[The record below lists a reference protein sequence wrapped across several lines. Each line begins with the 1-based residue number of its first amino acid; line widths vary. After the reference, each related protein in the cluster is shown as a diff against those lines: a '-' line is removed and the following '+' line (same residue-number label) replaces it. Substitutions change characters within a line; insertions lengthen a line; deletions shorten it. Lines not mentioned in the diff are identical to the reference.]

1 MFENKKIL
9 ILGFGRSGSAAASF
23 LIERKNKVILNDS
36 SPEEKHDEE
45 KIKELREKGVE
56 FIFGTSPDN
65 LLDESFD
72 YLIKNP
78 GVPIDH
84 PYVLKAHELNIEVI
98 NEVEMSYRLL
108 PENITLIGITGTN
121 GKTTTTTLTY
131 EIIKNAYPERTK
143 LIGNIGIP
151 FCSILN
157 DIKEND
163 ILVMEVSCQQLE
175 NLKEFTPHIGVLTNV
190 SPAHIDFMKTYDHYK
205 ELKARMFKNQT
216 EEDIAITNIENE
228 EATNISKNF
237 KAQTK
242 YFSSHHE
249 ISGCYEKDN
258 FICYYG
264 EKIINLDDIKIPGK
278 HNLENIMASI
288 MVAKELDIPNEKIV
302 EVISNFKGVEHRL
315 EYVDTINGV
324 DFYNDTEATNI
335 KCTQIALASFKRP
348 TIVILGGLER
358 GQTLEDLTPFMKN
371 VKAIIA
377 IGECRKRIL
386 KYGRSINK
394 ETYDYEFLREGFKK
408 CIELS
413 KPKDI
418 VLLSPATA
426 SWDQYKECEERG
438 KEFKDLVKEIKNE
451 D

>member
-9 ILGFGRSGSAAASF
+9 ILGFGRSGGAAASF

-36 SPEEKHDEE
+36 SPEEKHDAK
-45 KIKELREKGVE
+45 KIKELRKRGVE

-78 GVPIDH
+78 GVPIEH

-108 PENITLIGITGTN
+108 PKNVTLIGITGTN

-131 EIIKNAYPERTK
+131 EIIKNAYPEKTK

-175 NLKEFTPHIGVLTNV
+175 NLKEFNPHIGVLTNI
-190 SPAHIDFMKTYDHYK
+190 SPAHIDFMKTYEHYK

-216 EEDIAITNIENE
+216 ENDIAITNIENE
-228 EATNISKNF
+228 EATNISKSF
-237 KAQTK
+237 KAKTK
-242 YFSSHHE
+242 YFSSSHE

-335 KCTQIALASFKRP
+335 KCTQIALSSFKRP

-358 GQTLEDLTPFMKN
+358 GQVLEDLTPFMEN

-377 IGECRKRIL
+377 IGQCRERIL
-386 KYGRSINK
+386 EYGKSINK
-394 ETYDYEFLREGFKK
+394 ETYAYEFLHDGFKK

-438 KEFKDLVKEIKNE
+438 QEFKDLVKEIKNE

>member
-9 ILGFGRSGSAAASF
+9 ILGFGRSGSAAAEF

-36 SPEEKHDEE
+36 SPIEKHDAT
-45 KIKELREKGVE
+45 KIKELKEKGVE
-56 FIFGTSPDN
+56 FIFGSSPDN

-84 PYVLKAHELNIEVI
+84 PYVQKAHKLNIEVI

-108 PENITLIGITGTN
+108 PKNINLIAITGTN

-131 EIIKNAYPERTK
+131 EIIKKAYPEKTK

-157 DIKEND
+157 DIKEGD
-163 ILVMEVSCQQLE
+163 ILVTEISCQQLE
-175 NLKEFTPHIGVLTNV
+175 NLKEFKPHIGVLTNIT
-190 SPAHIDFMKTYDHYK
+190 PAHIDFMKTYDHYK
-205 ELKARMFKNQT
+205 EVKAKLFKNQT
-216 EEDIAITNIENE
+216 ENDIAITNIENT
-228 EATNISKNF
+228 EALNTSKHFN
-237 KAQTK
+237 AQTK
-242 YFSSHHE
+242 YFSSDNE
-249 ISGCYEKDN
+249 INGCYQKDN
-258 FICYYG
+258 FIYYYG

-288 MVAKELDIPNEKIV
+288 MVAKELEIPNELIV

-315 EYVDTINGV
+315 EYVDTINGI

-335 KCTQIALASFKRP
+335 KCTQIALSSFKRP

-358 GQTLEDLTPFMKN
+358 GQKLEDLTPFMKN
-371 VKAIIA
+371 VKAIVA
-377 IGECRKRIL
+377 IGQCRNRIFE
-386 KYGRSINK
+386 YGQSINK
-394 ETYDYEFLREGFKK
+394 KTYVYEFLKDGFKK
-408 CIELS
+408 CLELA
-413 KPKDI
+413 KPNDI

-438 KEFKDLVKEIKNE
+438 LEFKNLVKEIKNE